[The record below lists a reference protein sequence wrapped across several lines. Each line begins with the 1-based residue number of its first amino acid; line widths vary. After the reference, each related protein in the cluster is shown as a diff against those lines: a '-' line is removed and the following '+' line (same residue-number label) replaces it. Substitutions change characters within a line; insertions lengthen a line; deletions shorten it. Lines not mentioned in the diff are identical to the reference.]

1 VTGGWVG
8 LFQQTA
14 WISRSRC
21 HLQWVTL
28 AWGPRVKARFVLSLS
43 SELQPHVH
51 NYSSLLQVSEL
62 RQKLQELDRQ
72 EEADMAAL
80 AAKYRSQTL
89 KRRRSYPS

>member
-1 VTGGWVG
+1 
-8 LFQQTA
+8 
-14 WISRSRC
+14 
-21 HLQWVTL
+21 
-28 AWGPRVKARFVLSLS
+28 VKARFELSLS
-43 SELQPHVH
+43 SKLQPHVH

-89 KRRRSYPS
+89 NRRRSYPWS